1 VAAPVVEEMLAEAE
15 EVKKATTRA
24 MNPRLKEDTE
34 AKVLSEVAHKLLLP

>member
-1 VAAPVVEEMLAEAE
+1 MAAPVEEEMQAEAE
-15 EVKKATTRA
+15 ELKKATTRA